1 MSFKNMHYSDSYN
14 AAANQVDELMISN
27 MLNALN
33 NPNILKMLDDE
44 ELKMVLQTVK
54 NHILIK
60 AKMSYEIQEAALDK
74 GYYGV
79 SLNDVRRSRN

>member
-14 AAANQVDELMISN
+14 AAVNQVDELMISN
-27 MLNALN
+27 MINALN

-54 NHILIK
+54 NHIVIK

-74 GYYGV
+74 GYYGA